1 MSNQRHQSVPYVPP
15 YRRKEQSGSP
25 HPAVMPHDYIP
36 QRARSAQGD
45 ETASSSGSVQANEPD
60 VVDDCSGRVKF
71 GFSMDKSYYN
81 GSKYAGWDRKFY
93 ILNSSQENPF
103 AIAYLLVKLED
114 TRYFEINREVFVTG
128 NLEIIPEYL
137 KRLAGSGTKNE
148 LIYSPPTWQQAQIA
162 AFLEREVHDAVR
174 WEFVGWFK
182 VHLVGAFGPI
192 FPDRRD
198 LLERRMALFAQ
209 AANRAQTIIPDIDY
223 RKKWA
228 VIKFLRQD
236 GEDARKPP
244 EIKDDKKY
252 DSGRWKRNA
261 PPPLQLQ
268 QTLVEREEKL
278 RQKGGGTS
286 YPTTGYRAT
295 RPGPQGGGSPADEDL
310 PSPLD
315 ISDWRVPTK
324 FAHRRHWD
332 IPDGA
337 PDSPASQPQPSAE
350 LRPTTRQ
357 ESPGQP
363 GVESRPVVLQEC
375 PQRRVEVRPTAREET
390 PAQPRI
396 VSHPDARQEGFSP
409 DSRAGLTAEA
419 PVPPSPQGPSTRH
432 ESPAQPRTAP
442 HADVHEEDDQPATLA
457 ELLKDAPLSPS
468 AIQRL
473 PYSRHAVGPPGT
485 QMQQLFQQTTYTL
498 DARAQLQARFANQA
512 WPQPTSHAQHYQTH
526 MPTVY
531 EESAHHQYP
540 QYVNPRD
547 VMHNP
552 LVPPMVQAQN
562 QPVQYQQGAQ
572 AQYQPA
578 QYHQGLRA
586 QNVQY
591 ADPFMGSNNP
601 EGPDYPEGWQ

>member
-1 MSNQRHQSVPYVPP
+1 MLFTLH
-15 YRRKEQSGSP
+15 E
-25 HPAVMPHDYIP
+25 I
-36 QRARSAQGD
+36 
-45 ETASSSGSVQANEPD
+45 E
-60 VVDDCSGRVKF
+60 
-71 GFSMDKSYYN
+71 SYYN

-103 AIAYLLVKLED
+103 AIAYLLVKLEN
-114 TRYFEINREVFVTG
+114 TQYFEINREVFATG

-137 KRLAGSGTKNE
+137 KRSAGSDTKKE

-162 AFLEREVHDAVR
+162 AYLEREVRGAAR

-192 FPDRRD
+192 FLDQRD
-198 LLERRMALFAQ
+198 LLERKMSLFAQ
-209 AANRAQTIIPDIDY
+209 AANRAQVFIPEINY
-223 RKKWA
+223 KKKWA
-228 VIKFLRQD
+228 AIKFLKQD
-236 GEDARKPP
+236 GEEASKPLD
-244 EIKDDKKY
+244 IKGGKKY
-252 DSGRWKRNA
+252 ESGLWKRNA

-268 QTLVEREEKL
+268 QILVEREEKL

-295 RPGPQGGGSPADEDL
+295 RPGPQAGGSPADEDL

-324 FAHRRHWD
+324 FAHRHHWD

-337 PDSPASQPQPSAE
+337 PHSPASQPQPSAE

-363 GVESRPVVLQEC
+363 GVESRPVALQES
-375 PQRRVEVRPTAREET
+375 PQPHVEVRPTAREET

-396 VSHPDARQEGFSP
+396 GFRPDALQGEVHPDY
-409 DSRAGLTAEA
+409 RAGLTAET
-419 PVPPSPQGPSTRH
+419 PVSPGVQGPSTRH
-432 ESPAQPRTAP
+432 ESPAHPRTVP
-442 HADVHEEDDQPATLA
+442 HADAYEEDDQPATLA

-468 AIQRL
+468 AIQQR
-473 PYSRHAVGPPGT
+473 PYSRQAVGPPGT
-485 QMQQLFQQTTYTL
+485 QIQQLFQQTAYTL

-512 WPQPTSHAQHYQTH
+512 RFTNQAWPQPASHAQHYQTH
-526 MPTVY
+526 MPTLY
-531 EESAHHQYP
+531 EEPAHHQYP

-552 LVPPMVQAQN
+552 QLPPMIQAQN
-562 QPVQYQQGAQ
+562 QPAQYQQGVQ

-578 QYHQGLRA
+578 RYHQGFRA
-586 QNVQY
+586 RNVEY
-591 ADPFMGSNNP
+591 TDPFMGSNNP